1 MQLEGRR
8 DPFPRCKF
16 VTSLEGG
23 VFGSSAVFP
32 IPRGGGGGLIL
43 KNARARF
50 APGFV
55 FAHDQIRKLEE
66 AGGKL
71 NFPFA
76 DG

>member
-1 MQLEGRR
+1 MFSVPPPCFQFRVGE
-8 DPFPRCKF
+8 
-16 VTSLEGG
+16 
-23 VFGSSAVFP
+23 
-32 IPRGGGGGLIL
+32 GGGGLIL
-43 KNARARF
+43 KNARARL

>member
-1 MQLEGRR
+1 MFSVPPPCFQFRVGE
-8 DPFPRCKF
+8 
-16 VTSLEGG
+16 
-23 VFGSSAVFP
+23 
-32 IPRGGGGGLIL
+32 GGGLIL
-43 KNARARF
+43 KNARARL

>member
-1 MQLEGRR
+1 MQLEGIH
-8 DPFPRCKF
+8 FHGAN
-16 VTSLEGG
+16 SLHLWKV
-23 VFGSSAVFP
+23 VFSVPPPCFQF
-32 IPRGGGGGLIL
+32 RVRGLIL
-43 KNARARF
+43 KNARARL